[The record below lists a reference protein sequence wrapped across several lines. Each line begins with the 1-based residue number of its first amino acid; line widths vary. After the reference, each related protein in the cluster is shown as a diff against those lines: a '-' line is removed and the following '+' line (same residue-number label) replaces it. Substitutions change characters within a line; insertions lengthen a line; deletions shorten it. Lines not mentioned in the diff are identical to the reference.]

1 MFAGL
6 ALVAVAVEA
15 AFGYP
20 DALYRAIGHPVTWIG
35 RLIAWCEGA
44 WNSSQR
50 SYGQRRL
57 SGVATL
63 LVLLTASLI
72 SGGVIAWLCSSL
84 LPGLAGTL
92 LCAVL
97 ASSLLAQRSLYDHV
111 AAVATALEGHGVV
124 GGRTAVSM
132 IVGRDTSELD
142 EAAISRAAIE
152 SLAEN
157 FSDGVV
163 APLFWMVV
171 AGLPG
176 ALTYKAINTADSMIG
191 HKSERYLA
199 FGWAS
204 ARLDDLVNL
213 PASRLAALWLTLA
226 AALRPGL
233 SPARAFAAVGR
244 DARHHR
250 SPNAGWPESAMAG
263 ALGIKL
269 AGPRVYGGVKV
280 EDRWMGEGRADLT
293 AADIRAA
300 LGLYRLACTV
310 QVAVVASLAALTLLL

>member
-44 WNSSQR
+44 WNSAQR
-50 SYGQRRL
+50 SYAQRR
-57 SGVATL
+57 SFGVVTL
-63 LVLLTASLI
+63 LVLLATSLV
-72 SGGVIAWLCSSL
+72 SGAAIAWLCSAL
-84 LPGLAGTL
+84 LPGLAGMV

-97 ASSLLAQRSLYDHV
+97 ASSLLAQRSLHDHV
-111 AAVATALEGHGVV
+111 AAVATALEREGVV

-132 IVGRDTSELD
+132 IVGRDTRELD

-176 ALTYKAINTADSMIG
+176 ALAYKAVNTADSMVG
-191 HKSERYLA
+191 HKSDRYLA

-204 ARLDDLVNL
+204 ARLDDYVNL
-213 PASRLAALWLTLA
+213 PASRLAALWLVLA
-226 AALRPGL
+226 ASLRPGL
-233 SPARAFAAVGR
+233 SPAGAIAAVKR

-263 ALGIKL
+263 ALGIRL

-280 EDRWMGEGRADLT
+280 DDRWMGEGRADLT

-300 LGLYRLACTV
+300 LGLYRVACIV
-310 QVAVVASLAALTLLL
+310 QVAVVASLAVLTLLF